1 MTMKVTNKVTG
12 VTISLDEKAAGRLG
26 PEWEAAKSSPTR
38 KPAPRKRT
46 TKPDPASD
54 QPADGEE

>member
-1 MTMKVTNKVTG
+1 MEVTNKATG

-38 KPAPRKRT
+38 KSAPRKRK
-46 TKPDPASD
+46 TKPAPVSD